1 LNFAYVLINCQLGAE
16 EAIIK
21 KLKQIENVKEVH
33 GVFGVYDIIVKI
45 EAANYDT
52 LQNIIT
58 TQIRKMEKI
67 SSTLTMMIISGQ
79 ENQ

>member
-1 LNFAYVLINCQLGAE
+1 MNYAYVLINCQLGSE

-21 KLKQIENVKEVH
+21 KLKQIESVKEAH
-33 GVFGVYDIIVKI
+33 GVFGVYDIIAKI
-45 EAANYDT
+45 EAASYGT

-67 SSTLTMMIISGQ
+67 SSTLTMLIIPEQ
-79 ENQ
+79 ED

>member
-1 LNFAYVLINCQLGAE
+1 MNYAYVLINCQLGAE

-21 KLKQIENVKEVH
+21 KLKQIETVKEVH
-33 GVFGVYDIIVKI
+33 GVFGVYDIIVKV
-45 EAANYDT
+45 EATSYST

-67 SSTLTMMIISGQ
+67 SSTLTMLIIPEQ
-79 ENQ
+79 ET